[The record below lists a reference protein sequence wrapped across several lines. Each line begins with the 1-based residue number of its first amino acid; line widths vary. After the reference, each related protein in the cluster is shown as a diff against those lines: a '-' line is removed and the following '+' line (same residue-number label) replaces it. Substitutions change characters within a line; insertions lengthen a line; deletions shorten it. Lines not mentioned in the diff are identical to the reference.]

1 MDFVIF
7 IIGIVLGIA
16 AMLFLG
22 LLERA
27 HSVFHEIDWH
37 DASKEKPALYA
48 YPDIRGQ
55 KGIYVV
61 VCIDSGDFKVSCYLP
76 DQDMYCCAGKVLYFA
91 YVEELRRTIPPCPV
105 CSGVDI
111 NNPISHYAN
120 PSVL

>member
-1 MDFVIF
+1 MDLIIF

-16 AMLFLG
+16 AMLFLR

-37 DASKEKPALYA
+37 DASRETPTLYEHA
-48 YPDIRGQ
+48 KNGYRCIDVIIYDDGDFIVCSYYPDD
-55 KGIYVV
+55 K
-61 VCIDSGDFKVSCYLP
+61 
-76 DQDMYCCAGKVLYFA
+76 MYNYIGGEISFFA
-91 YVEELRRTIPPCPV
+91 YVEELKRTIPPCPV